1 LRPACPLTA
10 KRPTIRQTGDT
21 CLTTKMTR
29 AACGS
34 TNVSDVTR
42 RRFGPVVLIQRREE
56 WKLCTW
62 ARVGC
67 AVAADPD
74 ELPDP
79 DVLPDPDLVGDPDV
93 EETACCTEGTDV
105 GAAGFACS
113 VVLTGS
119 GTAGAEGGGG
129 VGVGGSFGVGGGFG
143 GGGSFGAGGSFGI
156 GGSGTATVV
165 EGTVGREIPATAPA
179 RACPARRPAP
189 TSTVVAAAVRISQ

>member
-1 LRPACPLTA
+1 MRPACPFTV
-10 KRPTIRQTGDT
+10 KRSTIRQTGDI

-29 AACGS
+29 AARGR

-67 AVAADPD
+67 AVAAEPD
-74 ELPDP
+74 ELPDPDLLRDP
-79 DVLPDPDLVGDPDV
+79 DVLPDPDLVADPDV
-93 EETACCTEGTDV
+93 EETACRTEGTDV
-105 GAAGFACS
+105 GAAGFACR

-119 GTAGAEGGGG
+119 GTAGTEGGGG
-129 VGVGGSFGVGGGFG
+129 VGVGGSFGAE
-143 GGGSFGAGGSFGI
+143 GSVGI

>member
-1 LRPACPLTA
+1 MRPACPFTA

-67 AVAADPD
+67 AVAAEPD
-74 ELPDP
+74 ELPDPDLLRDP
-79 DVLPDPDLVGDPDV
+79 DVLPDPDLVADPDV
-93 EETACCTEGTDV
+93 EETACRTEGTDV

-119 GTAGAEGGGG
+119 GTAGTEGGGG
-129 VGVGGSFGVGGGFG
+129 VGVGGSFGAEWSV
-143 GGGSFGAGGSFGI
+143 GI
-156 GGSGTATVV
+156 GGSGTDTVV